1 MIMKN
6 DLADRFR
13 PVAPPQVLDRVY
25 SDDQYNRLIGVVRDH
40 GPWPMILA
48 HHFKT
53 PEEVVATSSGEV
65 PEGVTLTWDP
75 FLSPVFRGY
84 LARGG
89 VCLYPEI
96 EDCYHNPD
104 FLAKVRAYYGAQ
116 YAQPESM
123 LFNISGPCG
132 GGGSPHVDGT
142 RFRGLDLDSSP
153 VWLLNIMAKSG
164 LFRRWQ
170 AKKAQVIAWY
180 YRGRIGGSFTYWPDG
195 PHNPPQQLKAPMWGR
210 AVVVEN
216 EMMYHTA
223 EMNGP
228 SALRRPEGLAYD
240 SRIAANPAGAGW
252 EISTGERVIQQV
264 PEEETRFLVH
274 WGAQLF
280 MDYAELKVSL
290 DHTDDLSVDRAFEM
304 LIADL
309 RARGETF
316 EAPTDPANDRAF
328 IRLLTRAYDLGKPS
342 IFPPDPVEDMLA
354 A

>member
-1 MIMKN
+1 MKV
-6 DLADRFR
+6 DLSARFR
-13 PVAPPQVLDRVY
+13 PIAEPQILDRVY
-25 SDDQYNRLIGVVRDH
+25 SDDQYDRLIGVVRDH

-48 HHFKT
+48 HHFKS

-75 FLSPVFRGY
+75 FLNPVFRGY

-96 EDCYHNPD
+96 EDCYYNPA
-104 FLAKVRAYYGAQ
+104 FLEKVRAYWGAKH
-116 YAQPESM
+116 AHPESM

-142 RFRGLDLDSSP
+142 RFRGLNLDSSP

-164 LFRRWQ
+164 LFKRWQ

-180 YRGRIGGSFTYWPDG
+180 YRGRVGGSFTYWPDG
-195 PHNPPQQLKAPMWGR
+195 PKGQPQQLKAPMWGR
-210 AVVVEN
+210 GVVVEN

-223 EMNGP
+223 EANGP
-228 SALRRPEGLAYD
+228 SAMRKPEGLAFESMIGAD
-240 SRIAANPAGAGW
+240 PAGGDGW
-252 EISTGERVIQQV
+252 QITTEGRVIQKI
-264 PEEETRFLVH
+264 PAEEIRFLVH
-274 WGAQLF
+274 WGAQVY
-280 MDYAELKVSL
+280 MDDEELRVSL
-290 DHTDDLSVDRAFEM
+290 DHSDDITIERAFDM
-304 LIADL
+304 LIADM

-316 EAPTDPANDRAF
+316 EMPTDPIADRAF
-328 IRLLTRAYDLGKPS
+328 IRLLTRVYDLGRPE
-342 IFPPDPVEDMLA
+342 IFPPEPVEDVLA

>member
-1 MIMKN
+1 MK
-6 DLADRFR
+6 ADFAARFR
-13 PVAPPQVLDRVY
+13 PVAEPQLLDQVY
-25 SDDQYNRLIGVVRDH
+25 SEDQYDRLIGVVRDH

-48 HHFKT
+48 HHFKS

-65 PEGVTLTWDP
+65 PEGVTLTWEP
-75 FLSPVFRGY
+75 FLNPVFRGY

-89 VCLYPEI
+89 ACLYPEI
-96 EDCYHNPD
+96 EDCYHNPA
-104 FLAKVRAYYGAQ
+104 FLEKVRAYWGAQ

-142 RFRGLDLDSSP
+142 RFRGLDLEAAP

-164 LFRRWQ
+164 LFKRWQ

-195 PHNPPQQLKAPMWGR
+195 PAGPPKQLKAPMWGR

-223 EMNGP
+223 EANGP
-228 SALRRPEGLAYD
+228 SAMRRPEGLAFESVIGAD
-240 SRIAANPAGAGW
+240 PAGGDGW
-252 EISTGERVIQQV
+252 RITTEGRTIQHIPAEEI
-264 PEEETRFLVH
+264 RFLVH
-274 WGAQLF
+274 WGAQVF
-280 MDYAELKVSL
+280 MDYDELKVSL
-290 DHTDDLSVDRAFEM
+290 DHSDDITVDRAFEM
-304 LIADL
+304 MIADL
-309 RARGETF
+309 RARGESF
-316 EAPTDPANDRAF
+316 EVPTDPLTDRAF
-328 IRLLTRAYDLGKPS
+328 IRMLTRVYDLGRPE
-342 IFPPDPVEDMLA
+342 IFPPEPVEDVLA

>member
-1 MIMKN
+1 MTT

-13 PVAPPQVLDRVY
+13 PVAEPQVLDRVY
-25 SDDQYNRLIGVVRDH
+25 SDDQYSRLIGVVRDH

-48 HHFKT
+48 HHFKS

-75 FLSPVFRGY
+75 FLNPVFRGY
-84 LARGG
+84 LARDG

-104 FLAKVRAYYGAQ
+104 FLAKARAYWGAA
-116 YAQPESM
+116 YAKPESM
-123 LFNISGPCG
+123 LFNISGPCE

-142 RFRGLDLDSSP
+142 RFRGLNLDSSP

-164 LFRRWQ
+164 LFKRWQ

-180 YRGRIGGSFTYWPDG
+180 YSGRIGGSFTYWPDG
-195 PHNPPQQLKAPMWGR
+195 PRNPPKQLKAPMWGK

-228 SALRRPEGLAYD
+228 SAQRRPTGLAFE
-240 SRIAANPAGAGW
+240 SRIGAAPSSDGW
-252 EISTGERVIQQV
+252 EITTGAQTIQQV
-264 PEEETRFLVH
+264 PNSEARFLVH
-274 WGAQLF
+274 WGAQVF
-280 MDYAELKVSL
+280 MNYDELKMSL
-290 DHTDDLSVDRAFEM
+290 DHSDDLSLDQVLDM

-316 EAPTDPANDRAF
+316 EMPTDPVTDRAF
-328 IRLLTRAYDLGKPS
+328 IRLLTRTYDLGKPA
-342 IFPPDPVEDMLA
+342 IFPPDPVEDVIA

>member
-1 MIMKN
+1 MKT
-6 DLADRFR
+6 DLADTFR
-13 PVAPPQVLDRVY
+13 PVAAPQIVDQVY
-25 SDDQYNRLIGVVRDH
+25 SDDQYRRLIGVVRDH

-53 PEEVVATSSGEV
+53 PEEVIATSSGEV
-65 PEGVTLTWDP
+65 PEEGTLTWEP
-75 FLSPVFRGY
+75 FLNPVFRGY

-96 EDCYHNPD
+96 EDCYTNPG
-104 FLAKVRAYYGAQ
+104 FLDKARAYYGAK

-142 RFRGLDLDSSP
+142 RFRGLNLDSSP

-164 LFRRWQ
+164 LFKRWQ

-180 YRGRIGGSFTYWPDG
+180 YRGKVGGSFTYWPDG
-195 PHNPPQQLKAPMWGR
+195 PRNAPRQLKAPMWGTG
-210 AVVVEN
+210 VVVEN

-223 EMNGP
+223 EANGP
-228 SALRRPEGLAYD
+228 SALRRPEGLAYE
-240 SRIAANPAGAGW
+240 SLIGAGADGW
-252 EISTGERVIQQV
+252 QITTDGRVIQQI
-264 PEEETRFLVH
+264 PDEEIRFLVH

-280 MDYAELKVSL
+280 MDYDELKVTM
-290 DHTDDLSVDRAFEM
+290 DHSDDLSVDRAIDM

-309 RARGETF
+309 RARGGTF
-316 EAPTDPANDRAF
+316 EEPSDPLNDRAF
-328 IRLLTRAYDLGKPS
+328 VRLLIRAYDLGKPV
-342 IFPPDPVEDMLA
+342 IFPPEPIEELA

>member
-1 MIMKN
+1 MKEE
-6 DLADRFR
+6 LADRFR
-13 PVAPPQVLDRVY
+13 PVAPPRILEQAY
-25 SDDQYNRLIGVVRDH
+25 TEDQHARLLGVVRDH

-65 PEGVTLTWDP
+65 PEGVTLTWDA
-75 FLSPVFRGY
+75 FLNPVFRGY
-84 LARGG
+84 LARGS
-89 VCLYPEI
+89 VCLFPEI

-104 FLAKVRAYYGAQ
+104 FLAKVRDYYGAA
-116 YAQPESM
+116 YAHPESM

-142 RFRGLDLDSSP
+142 RFRGLNLDTSP

-164 LFRRWQ
+164 LFKQWQ

-180 YRGRIGGSFTYWPDG
+180 YKGRIGGSFTYWPDG
-195 PHNPPQQLKAPMWGR
+195 PRNPPQQLKAPMWGK

-228 SALRRPEGLAYD
+228 SAMRRPEGLAYE
-240 SRIAANPAGAGW
+240 STIRSAGRDW
-252 EISTGERVIQQV
+252 EITTGDRVIQTIPDV
-264 PEEETRFLVH
+264 EMRFLVH
-274 WGAQLF
+274 WGAQLY
-280 MDYAELKVSL
+280 MNYEELKVSL
-290 DHTDDLSVDRAFEM
+290 DHTDDLTIDRAFDI

-316 EAPTDPANDRAF
+316 EMPTDPITDRAF
-328 IRLLTRAYDLGKPS
+328 IRLLTRVYDLGKPQ
-342 IFPPDPVEDMLA
+342 IFPPDPVEDVLA